1 MDQNLI
7 QQFRVQ
13 LKQANVARDTEHD
26 LRLKAERQ
34 VAQNRGQLLEM
45 AQRLVANEFDE
56 LWAVS
61 DVNTM
66 PNDQLTRWLTSKLA
80 EHLFHYRAMRAGRDQ
95 RQLDELKATLQQRDI
110 VLQQRED
117 QLRDLTERLKEV
129 VMLKN
134 RIGELRSNI
143 ETLSGEKVALASD
156 LEASRAIVRQLQSQT
171 PKAVDTTLVA
181 SGGDQP
187 DTANETTS
195 LDWFQLWQA
204 NTTPENQARQREAIQ
219 LLGRGDAFFRS
230 EIIERLNV
238 LGLTNEPNPDKPTR
252 SGARLLVDLI
262 EQGFMEEVS
271 AGYSAAVP
279 KPLQL
284 TECGCEA
291 FRRLFDEAIED
302 TAFRR
307 LVKRH
312 KTAEHTALNLLARNL
327 LLRFG
332 FQAIE
337 LFPDQI
343 HTATGSVVD
352 PDLVAV
358 SPTGERL
365 LIECERMTMHRTP
378 EERNVK
384 WSHLAEVTQGHLYV
398 VVFGSRQQSDLIAE
412 LSSWIQATQTK
423 KVALSVCQYVK
434 AIKPESPSMWTYTTT
449 WAIA

>member
-26 LRLKAERQ
+26 LRLNAERQ
-34 VAQNRGQLLEM
+34 VIQNRGLLLEM
-45 AQRLVANEFDE
+45 AQRLVPIEFDE

-61 DVNTM
+61 DVNTL
-66 PNDQLTRWLTSKLA
+66 PNDQLMRWLIAKLA
-80 EHLFHYRAMRAGRDQ
+80 EMLFHYRAMCAGRDQ
-95 RQLDELKATLQQRDI
+95 RQLDGLKAALQQRDGL
-110 VLQQRED
+110 LQQRE
-117 QLRDLTERLKEV
+117 QELRDLTERLKEIV
-129 VMLKN
+129 TLKN
-134 RIGELRSNI
+134 RMGDMRNTI
-143 ETLSGEKVALASD
+143 ETLTGEKAALASD

-171 PKAVDTTLVA
+171 AKTADTTLVA
-181 SGGDQP
+181 SGSDQL
-187 DTANETTS
+187 DTANQTAS
-195 LDWFQLWQA
+195 LDWFQLWQT
-204 NTTPENQARQREAIQ
+204 NTTLENQARQQEAIQ

-238 LGLTNEPNPDKPTR
+238 LGLTNEPNPDKPTG

-284 TECGCEA
+284 TERGCEA

-312 KTAEHTALNLLARNL
+312 KTVEHTALNLLARNL

-343 HTATGSVVD
+343 RTTTGSVVD

-358 SPTGERL
+358 SPAGERL

-378 EERNVK
+378 GERDAK
-384 WSHLAEVTQGHLYV
+384 WSHLAEVTQGRLYV

-434 AIKPESPSMWTYTTT
+434 AIKLESPSMWTYTTT
-449 WAIA
+449 WALA